1 MERFNLVEQ
10 GRRAGR
16 SVIQSRDDYRFYLE
30 ADKIALDRQENTPRI
45 DDGVWRFER
54 LLRKVEYYYNCR
66 HAWGWA
72 VYRRYLLL
80 RFHALSVLLGYSIPL
95 NAFGPGL
102 SISHPGTIVV
112 NAGSRIGENCRIHV
126 CVNIGTEAGYRTKAP
141 RIGNNVYIGPGA
153 KIFGD
158 LVIADDVA
166 IGANAVVD
174 ESVLEPGSTVAGV
187 PAHKVS
193 AKGSK
198 GLVIPATQILRQP
211 GSARLA

>member
-1 MERFNLVEQ
+1 M
-10 GRRAGR
+10 
-16 SVIQSRDDYRFYLE
+16 IQSRNDYRFYLE
-30 ADKIALDRQENTPRI
+30 ADRIALDRHEKHPRI

-54 LLRKVEYYYNCR
+54 LLRKVEYYHNCR
-66 HAWGWA
+66 HGRRWA
-72 VYRRYLLL
+72 AYKKYLSL
-80 RFHALSVLLGYSIPL
+80 RFHALSVLLGYSIPP
-95 NAFGPGL
+95 NVFGPGL

-112 NAGSRIGENCRIHV
+112 NAGAKIGENCRIHV

-153 KIFGD
+153 KVYGD
-158 LVIADDVA
+158 LEIADDVA

-174 ESVLEPGSTVAGV
+174 DSVLEPAITVAGV